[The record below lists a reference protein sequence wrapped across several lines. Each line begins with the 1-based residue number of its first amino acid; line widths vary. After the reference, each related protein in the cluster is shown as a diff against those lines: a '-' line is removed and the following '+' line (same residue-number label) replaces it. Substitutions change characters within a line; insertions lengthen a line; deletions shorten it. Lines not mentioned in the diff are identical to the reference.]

1 MGIVLTL
8 ASGFSHPDLTKLT
21 KKTKSLQNSFN
32 FIAFRLYY
40 GLLLY
45 LFSLCVSLSIMI
57 ILFVFSLANQNSF
70 LCPRLHLLSE
80 LLSCCQAARQQEKLS
95 PQRQSQATAQ
105 KNLFGLI
112 LRAMA
117 LIKSF
122 RSTFMI
128 HKTKEND
135 HVFPLTFNLS
145 FSEFAS
151 AIKCLANFL
160 LFSRFTCSAWNR
172 LNVWR
177 FL

>member
-1 MGIVLTL
+1 MFDDKHSIHHVSINFSRRQTARFLFSFRIFGPLSLLRPSDAFMVAFSGISSEGKKLLTGMYRLYLASVQNICGDFMGIVLTL

-95 PQRQSQATAQ
+95 PQRQSQATA
-105 KNLFGLI
+105 
-112 LRAMA
+112 
-117 LIKSF
+117 
-122 RSTFMI
+122 
-128 HKTKEND
+128 
-135 HVFPLTFNLS
+135 
-145 FSEFAS
+145 
-151 AIKCLANFL
+151 
-160 LFSRFTCSAWNR
+160 
-172 LNVWR
+172 
-177 FL
+177 